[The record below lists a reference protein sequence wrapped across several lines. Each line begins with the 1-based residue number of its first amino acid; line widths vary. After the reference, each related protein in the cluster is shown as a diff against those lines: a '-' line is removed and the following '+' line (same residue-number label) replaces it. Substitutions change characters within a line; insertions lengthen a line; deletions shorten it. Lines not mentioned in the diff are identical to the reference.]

1 MENER
6 AAYHYEEG
14 KEKKMPFTIF
24 GEPIIKTHCQRNVMI
39 SAISGGMVGGL
50 IAFLFTSN
58 PRMSTRI
65 GVITYGVI
73 GITGAL
79 YCTYDEIQS
88 KGERREFR
96 KLMYI
101 ETRKHQI
108 KDTNSDDNV
117 SNPKLESI

>member
-1 MENER
+1 MEDER
-6 AAYHYEEG
+6 TVYHYEEG
-14 KEKKMPFTIF
+14 KERRMPFTIF
-24 GEPIIKTHCQRNVMI
+24 GEPIIKTHCQRNAMI

-58 PRMSTRI
+58 PRRSTQI

-88 KGERREFR
+88 RSERREFR
-96 KLMYI
+96 KLMYM
-101 ETRKHQI
+101 ETHKSQI
-108 KDTNSDDNV
+108 KDTNSVDNV

>member
-1 MENER
+1 MEDKR
-6 AAYHYEEG
+6 DAYHYEEG
-14 KEKKMPFTIF
+14 KEKRMPFTIF

-88 KGERREFR
+88 RSERREFR
-96 KLMYI
+96 KLMYMGVHKSEI
-101 ETRKHQI
+101 N
-108 KDTNSDDNV
+108 DTNSVDNV
-117 SNPKLESI
+117 SDPKLESI